1 MHRASSFQEG
11 DGEVFETIGSEDTLD
26 ELNRLENKIHRIKK
40 EGPDNGGSSFLVIL
54 VIALGLAA
62 IITVISVSIEQSTL
76 GTSLGFK
83 ILAEDSVSLA
93 SPPVGFS
100 FKAFGYK
107 VFLPEY
113 APGYGSNCIF
123 FWFPLCSSP

>member
-11 DGEVFETIGSEDTLD
+11 DGEVFETVGSEDTLD
-26 ELNRLENKIHRIKK
+26 ELNRLESKIHRIKK
-40 EGPDNGGSSFLVIL
+40 EGSDNGGSSFLVTL
-54 VIALGLAA
+54 AIALGLAA

-76 GTSLGFK
+76 GPSLGFK
-83 ILAEDSVSLA
+83 ILAEDSVSVA

-113 APGYGSNCIF
+113 APGYGVNRIF
-123 FWFPLCSSP
+123 FRFPLCSSP